1 MNKKILVASLGV
13 LGLLF
18 LSPVLKAQSE
28 MELGDIN
35 AILEDNSL
43 REATTRFASV
53 LAYFFPEEASRLG
66 VTAGNSKLNNRSAE
80 SEEEALQALHAV
92 QDNLKQ
98 VDPRRLSE
106 NKRVEY
112 TLLANAIGGYIWNL
126 QQNRLAHN
134 PLYYTQALDALY
146 DLTLIPATDQR
157 KHRKDL
163 LSRISMLPALTAQ
176 AQQNLTDV
184 SPYLARLAM
193 EKSYY
198 AYLSFDDIAKSIT
211 TGIPLSNDEKD
222 IARQE
227 NDIRRA
233 KAAVKQLFDLFKQ
246 LSQLDSS
253 VQDFRLGK
261 DTYAGL
267 LHAHYQITTP
277 VAELDKHLSLHFDQ
291 AQHRLFER
299 LLPFQ
304 LSAEEEEIT
313 VVEDLNEIPQI
324 KPAETKPAKKTK
336 SKDNKPAYVPPT
348 ANQFYAVAD
357 QLLSPFTLKTL
368 REDFAKQAATFTSR
382 LLQQKLIPQSVS
394 LKINPLPQYFAYQ
407 QEFLLLPAHNI
418 FFLRLPFGNQLA
430 QQQMLQRDFNE
441 PATKLL
447 ISQEVVPGRLY
458 QNTQTKSRVRRI
470 LGSAL
475 LANGWTHYA
484 LRLARQ
490 QGYFLTDEEELFFA
504 WQEYMDTLGALLDE
518 RLQTKKLTYDEAVN
532 FLTQTNGFTQEQAI
546 ALLGGLLR
554 NPGQAV
560 SVVLG
565 SETWEKAAA
574 SYQKKW
580 KDTGKVVA
588 LLLQVGNVAPQDLEA
603 ELKRLAGK

>member
-1 MNKKILVASLGV
+1 MNKKLIIAGMGV
-13 LGLLF
+13 LGLLSVTPA
-18 LSPVLKAQSE
+18 LTAQSE

-66 VTAGNSKLNNRSAE
+66 VTAGNAKLNDRSAE
-80 SEEEALQALHAV
+80 SEEQALQALHAV
-92 QDNLKQ
+92 QENLKQ
-98 VDPRRLSE
+98 VNPNRLSE

-112 TLLANAIGGYIWNL
+112 MLLANAINSHIWDL

-146 DLTLIPATDQR
+146 DLTLIPTTDPR
-157 KHRKDL
+157 KRRKDL
-163 LSRISMLPALTAQ
+163 LARMALLPAVTAQ

-184 SPYLARLAM
+184 SPQLARLAM
-193 EKSYY
+193 EKTYY
-198 AYLSFDDIAKSIT
+198 AYLSFDDIAKNIT
-211 TGIPLSNDEKD
+211 TGSPLSNDERE
-222 IARQE
+222 IAKQD

-246 LSQLDSS
+246 LSSQQENAE
-253 VQDFRLGK
+253 QDFRLGK
-261 DTYAGL
+261 ETYAGL
-267 LHAHYQITTP
+267 LQARYQINTP
-277 VAELDKHLSLHFDQ
+277 LAELDKHLSRQFDQ

-313 VVEDLNEIPQI
+313 VVEDLNEIPQT
-324 KPAETKPAKKTK
+324 KPAEKPAKKTK
-336 SKDNKPAYVPPT
+336 SKNNKPPYVPPT
-348 ANQFYAVAD
+348 ANQFYAVAS
-357 QLLSPFTLKTL
+357 QLVSPFSVETV
-368 REDFAKQAATFTSR
+368 RDDFAKQAATLTSR
-382 LLQQKLIPQSVS
+382 LLQQKLVPQSVT

-407 QEFLLLPAHNI
+407 QEFVLLPAYNI

-430 QQQMLQRDFNE
+430 KQQLLQRDFNE

-458 QNTQTKSRVRRI
+458 QNTQTKSKVRRI

-475 LANGWTHYA
+475 LANGWTNYA
-484 LRLARQ
+484 LRLTRQ

-504 WQEYMDTLGALLDE
+504 WQEYTDALRSLLDE
-518 RLQTKKLTYDEAVN
+518 RLQTRKMTYNEAVD
-532 FLTQTNGFTQEQAI
+532 FLTQTNGFSQEQAI

-554 NPGQAV
+554 SPGQAV
-560 SVVLG
+560 STILG
-565 SETWEKAAA
+565 SEVWEKAAA
-574 SYQKKW
+574 PYQKKW
-580 KDTGKVVA
+580 KDTGKVTA
-588 LLLQVGNVAPQDLEA
+588 LLLKAGNVAPQDLDG
-603 ELKRLAGK
+603 ELKRLSEK